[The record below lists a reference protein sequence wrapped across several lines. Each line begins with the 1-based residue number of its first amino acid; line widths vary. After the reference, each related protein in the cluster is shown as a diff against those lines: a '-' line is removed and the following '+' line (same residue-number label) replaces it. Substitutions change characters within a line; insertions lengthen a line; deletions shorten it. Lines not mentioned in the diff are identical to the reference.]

1 MQSSAKASDVESLK
15 KRLTLSEAAC
25 KAAKIKEG
33 HLNEVITKFNICYD
47 TSFGSHPLIM
57 YTI

>member
-33 HLNEVITKFNICYD
+33 HLNEVITNVV
-47 TSFGSHPLIM
+47 M
-57 YTI
+57 YSSSIHILCSGHGC